1 LSSSGPYLLLM
12 VDPDWNVTSPPSV
25 IVHTVVTNLTTN
37 VNSTSEAKVIASYI
51 APAPSSGTHNY
62 TLFLFDQPSNFSIP
76 SAYESYM
83 ETTAQTP
90 YNRLNLPLENFIKQA
105 GLGKPVAANYFRVSA
120 ASNSSA
126 TSTTTGTP
134 SGTATST
141 AASNTNTSSAAAIRG
156 NSYLATVLALFGAAV
171 AIC

>member
-37 VNSTSEAKVIASYI
+37 ANSTSEAKVIASYI

-83 ETTAQTP
+83 ETTAHTP

-105 GLGKPVAANYFRVSA
+105 GLGKPVAANYFRVTA

-141 AASNTNTSSAAAIRG
+141 AASSTNTSSAAAIRG
-156 NSYLATVLALFGAAV
+156 NFYLATVLALFGAAV